1 MDNEATRKIKSTIE
15 ERIAKKDKNSNDY
28 LILSLA
34 NGESIFC
41 FPNEEKYNLDD
52 LSEGHEYD
60 FTVREGR
67 NGANILVTF
76 AVIN

>member
-1 MDNEATRKIKSTIE
+1 MNNETRRIKSTIE
-15 ERIAKKDKNSNDY
+15 ERIVKQDKNDNEY

-41 FPNEEKYNLDD
+41 FPDQEINLDD
-52 LSEGHEYD
+52 LSEGYEYD

-67 NGANILVTF
+67 KGANILVTF
-76 AVIN
+76 AKVVG

>member
-1 MDNEATRKIKSTIE
+1 MNNEATREIRSTIE
-15 ERIAKKDKNSNDY
+15 ERIVKKDKNSNEY

-41 FPNEEKYNLDD
+41 FPSQEINLDD
-52 LSEGHEYD
+52 FSEGHEYD

-67 NGANILVTF
+67 NGANILVNFT
-76 AVIN
+76 VIS